1 MTDNQQQIHE
11 LDVAIREI
19 VKNNSVKVPS
29 YSKFGGYLCDTDIST
44 TSIATALYNKNYRKV
59 PEGSIVVDKE
69 YLKTELQELEFQACM
84 QMAKKCREFVR
95 QWTGDDDGL
104 LFDLED
110 FIDKQLGVKIKW
122 RYNND

>member
-1 MTDNQQQIHE
+1 MTDKQQQIHE
-11 LDVAIREI
+11 LDVALREI
-19 VKNNSVKVPS
+19 VTTNFIKVPS

-44 TSIATALYNKNYRKV
+44 TSIATALCNKHYRKV

-69 YLKTELQELEFQACM
+69 YLKTELRELEFQACM
-84 QMAKKCREFVR
+84 AMAKKCHELVR

-110 FIDKQLGVKIKW
+110 FIDEQLGVKIDW
-122 RYNND
+122 R